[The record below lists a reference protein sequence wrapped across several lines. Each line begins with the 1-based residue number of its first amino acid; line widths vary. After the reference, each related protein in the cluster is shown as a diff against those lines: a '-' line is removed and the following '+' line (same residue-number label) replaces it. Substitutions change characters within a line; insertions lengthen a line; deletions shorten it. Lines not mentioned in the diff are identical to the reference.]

1 MRETQPSPLWG
12 RGWTATRAL
21 TGGGGQG
28 APRSACRGGEEVELV
43 KTQYPYRRTRSL
55 ARTAGQIDKAR
66 ELRQTPTE
74 TERAAWHL
82 LRGLRSRGF
91 KFRRQHP
98 VGPYIADFCCTELRL
113 IVELD
118 GSVHGQPSQ
127 ARSDA
132 RRDAHLKSMGYTVL
146 RLPNGIVL
154 QAPDLLVQKVLS
166 FVLLME
172 AVG

>member
-1 MRETQPSPLWG
+1 MECERLSPRPFWG

-21 TGGGGQG
+21 TSGGG
-28 APRSACRGGEEVELV
+28 PGEGVKLV
-43 KTQYPYRRTRSL
+43 KTQYPYCRTRSL

-98 VGPYIADFCCTELRL
+98 VGPYIADFCCTELRPL
-113 IVELD
+113 VELD

-154 QAPDLLVQKVLS
+154 QAPDLFVQKVLS

>member
-1 MRETQPSPLWG
+1 MPFAAHVPWH
-12 RGWTATRAL
+12 
-21 TGGGGQG
+21 
-28 APRSACRGGEEVELV
+28 AP
-43 KTQYPYRRTRSL
+43 
-55 ARTAGQIDKAR
+55 AGQIDKAR
-66 ELRQTPTE
+66 EFRQTPTE

-98 VGPYIADFCCTELRL
+98 VGPYLGDFCCTELRL

-132 RRDAHLKSMGYTVL
+132 RRDARLKSMGYTVL

-154 QAPDLLVQKVLS
+154 QAPDLFVQKVLS
-166 FVLLME
+166 LVLLME

>member
-12 RGWTATRAL
+12 RGWPATGVFTSRGR
-21 TGGGGQG
+21 TGEGVK
-28 APRSACRGGEEVELV
+28 PV

-82 LRGLRSRGF
+82 LRGLKSRGF

-98 VGPYIADFCCTELRL
+98 VRPYIADFGCTELRL

-127 ARSDA
+127 AMRDA

-154 QAPDLLVQKVLS
+154 QAPDLFVQKVLS
-166 FVLLME
+166 FVLLMQ

>member
-1 MRETQPSPLWG
+1 MRETPPSPLWG
-12 RGWTATRAL
+12 RGWTATGVFISRGR
-21 TGGGGQG
+21 TGEGVK
-28 APRSACRGGEEVELV
+28 PV
-43 KTQYPYRRTRSL
+43 KTPNPYRQTRSR
-55 ARTAGQIDKAR
+55 ARTAGQIDKGR

-74 TERAAWHL
+74 REAWHL
-82 LRGLRSRGF
+82 LRGLRSMGF
-91 KFRRQHP
+91 RFRRQHP

-154 QAPDLLVQKVLS
+154 QAPDLFVQEVVR

-172 AVG
+172 AAG

>member
-1 MRETQPSPLWG
+1 M
-12 RGWTATRAL
+12 
-21 TGGGGQG
+21 
-28 APRSACRGGEEVELV
+28 

-66 ELRQTPTE
+66 EFRQTPTE

-98 VGPYIADFCCTELRL
+98 VGPYIADFGCTERRL

-154 QAPDLLVQKVLS
+154 QAPELFVQKVLS
-166 FVLLME
+166 FALLME

>member
-21 TGGGGQG
+21 TSGGG
-28 APRSACRGGEEVELV
+28 AGEGVKLV

-66 ELRQTPTE
+66 ELRQTSTE
-74 TERAAWHL
+74 TELAAWHL
-82 LRGLRSRGF
+82 LRGLMSKGF

-132 RRDAHLKSMGYTVL
+132 RRDAHLKSMGYTVV
-146 RLPNGIVL
+146 RIPNGIAL
-154 QAPDLLVQKVLS
+154 QAPDLFVQKVLS

>member
-21 TGGGGQG
+21 TSGGG
-28 APRSACRGGEEVELV
+28 PGEGVELV

-74 TERAAWHL
+74 TERTAWHL
-82 LRGLRSRGF
+82 PRGLRSRGF

-98 VGPYIADFCCTELRL
+98 VGPYVADFCCTELRL

-132 RRDAHLKSMGYTVL
+132 RRDAYLKSMGYTVL
-146 RLPNGIVL
+146 RLPNGYSSGPGFIRAKGAELCV
-154 QAPDLLVQKVLS
+154 ANVGGGISTLS
-166 FVLLME
+166 LD
-172 AVG
+172 